1 VNLLAFI
8 YSLAVCSVC
17 YKLDILQVIQK
28 RRLVATTLLGQNNK
42 TYADFNVRNKL
53 NLAVLL
59 HSALYSW
66 KRSILH
72 CSASGLDFI
81 KGRKKFS
88 RGKRRERVKGGKPF
102 QRPLLPFHIP
112 VKR

>member
-1 VNLLAFI
+1 MNLLAFI

-28 RRLVATTLLGQNNK
+28 RRLVATTLNNK